1 MYIDEKI
8 VELPLLHHPAYS
20 LVTTHCGSHNGTANG
35 PRGWSRP
42 QPTTTQGT
50 VCSPAGE
57 ENTALEIHTTLILC
71 LIFLYCAGRDVSR
84 RVISYSILPSSLHQY
99 SYWYCS
105 SEGDFKNVVSRS
117 KAVCKLKNVSH
128 QQLFILT
135 FKTARTGLT
144 GSLFI
149 YFLSRSFVY
158 SYLDSP

>member
-1 MYIDEKI
+1 MYIDVKI

-42 QPTTTQGT
+42 QPTTTQWT

-71 LIFLYCAGRDVSR
+71 LIFLYCVGCMQACDL
-84 RVISYSILPSSLHQY
+84 ILPSSLHQY

-105 SEGDFKNVVSRS
+105 SEGDFKMWSADPRQCTNSNMFHINNFSS
-117 KAVCKLKNVSH
+117 KLLKLREKAWQGVYLSIF
-128 QQLFILT
+128 FIAFFCL
-135 FKTARTGLT
+135 
-144 GSLFI
+144 
-149 YFLSRSFVY
+149 
-158 SYLDSP
+158 

>member
-1 MYIDEKI
+1 MGSFSFYQSIINFADNHNIVKTMYIDVKI

-20 LVTTHCGSHNGTANG
+20 LATTHCGSHNGTANG
-35 PRGWSRP
+35 PHGWSRP
-42 QPTTTQGT
+42 QPTTTQWT

-105 SEGDFKNVVSRS
+105 SEGDFKMWSADPRQCANS
-117 KAVCKLKNVSH
+117 KMFH
-128 QQLFILT
+128 IIT
-135 FKTARTGLT
+135 FHLN
-144 GSLFI
+144 F
-149 YFLSRSFVY
+149 
-158 SYLDSP
+158 